1 MSLLIE
7 IRKQPTCLASAFGRV
22 FYGADNRVYFSQ
34 VYLDDIQSIG
44 KCYQKNDPTAE
55 VTSDILDTDGGE
67 ILLQESGAILSM
79 VEFQRGIVA
88 FCERGAWYIRGSD
101 SGFTATSYS
110 VDKFTSER
118 IVGLKAHCSV
128 GSDLMF
134 GTQGGLFS
142 VSTDDF
148 GNPRVTSLTDS
159 TIRTRWKSFVNT
171 NLLLHYDEK
180 DRSVLCH
187 KRFTGEVLVLNLET
201 GGWYPWLFNS
211 LNLSRVLDSVVY
223 STVDQRSYFIV
234 RIGNEGGDPWTSWFL
249 GINDQPSVSDYRD
262 YGSGVYSS
270 YLVTNYETLGNYTR
284 NKGAPLVNVFFR
296 KTETEVTAAWG
307 EFTFDKPSACNM
319 SVQWD
324 FRTTAKEATRQIYD
338 PAPRGWAPLLDG
350 TSSFDTG
357 DTVVQFKDKIRGKGK
372 SVQFKFESVGSNA
385 VEMLGFSV
393 QYTAKGRM

>member
-1 MSLLIE
+1 MALLIE
-7 IRKQPTCLASAFGRV
+7 VRKQPTCVASAFGRV
-22 FYGADNRVYFSQ
+22 FYGADNRIYFSQ

-44 KCYQKNDPTAE
+44 RCYQKNDPTAE
-55 VTSDILDTDGGE
+55 VSSDILDTDGGE
-67 ILLQESGAILSM
+67 ILLQESGAILALA
-79 VEFQRGIVA
+79 EFQRGVVA
-88 FCERGAWYIRGSD
+88 FCERGAWYIRGAD

-118 IVGLKAHCSV
+118 IVGPKAYRAV

-134 GTQGGLFS
+134 GTQDGLFT

-148 GNPRVTSLTDS
+148 GNPRVSSITDT
-159 TIRTRWKSFVNT
+159 TIRTRWKSFVNAD
-171 NLLLHYDEK
+171 LLIHYDEK
-180 DRSVLCH
+180 DRSIKCH
-187 KRFTGEVLVLNLET
+187 KRFTGEVLVFNLET
-201 GGWYPWLFNS
+201 GGWYPWEFNT
-211 LNLSRVLDSVVY
+211 LSSARVSDSIVY
-223 STVDQRSYFIV
+223 STVDQKSYYIV
-234 RIGNEGGDPWTSWFL
+234 RVGNEGGSSSTTWFL
-249 GINDQPSVSDYRD
+249 GTNDQASVSDYRD

-296 KTETEVTAAWG
+296 KTETEVIAAGG
-307 EFTFDKPSACNM
+307 EFTFDKHSACDM

-338 PAPRGWAPLLDG
+338 PVPRGWAPLVDG
-350 TSSFDTG
+350 VSSFDTG

-372 SVQFKFESVGSNA
+372 AVQFRFESVGSNA